1 MSERDPEK
9 LFFHD
14 NLMRPFVLWLPKKV
28 APNHLT
34 ILRMILTPVVL
45 VLLFFKNYNV
55 GIPLFFITAF
65 TDAMDG
71 SLARLRKQV
80 TNWGIFYDPVADKAL
95 VGSVLLLI
103 AIKYV
108 NPILATA
115 LVVTELCLIFGGWY
129 RVKRGAAVHA
139 NFWGKFKMFL
149 EFSGLLMILI
159 SLWLNFEPLIDLAN
173 GTFILALIFGLI
185 SLMTYSL

>member
-1 MSERDPEK
+1 
-9 LFFHD
+9 
-14 NLMRPFVLWLPKKV
+14 LWLPKKV
-28 APNHLT
+28 TPNHLT

-45 VLLFFKNYNV
+45 VLLFFKNYDI
-55 GIPLFFITAF
+55 GIPLFFFTAF

-80 TNWGIFYDPVADKAL
+80 TNWGIFYDPIADKAL

-103 AIKYV
+103 AINYIH
-108 NPILATA
+108 PILAIS
-115 LVVTELCLIFGGWY
+115 LVIMELCLIFGGWY
-129 RVKRGAAVHA
+129 RLKRGVTVHA
-139 NFWGKFKMFL
+139 NFWGKFKMFF

-159 SLWLNFEPLIDLAN
+159 SLWLNFAPLIDLAS

>member
-1 MSERDPEK
+1 MSQRDPEK

-28 APNHLT
+28 TPNHLT

-45 VLLFFKNYNV
+45 VLLFFKNYDI
-55 GIPLFFITAF
+55 GIPLFFFTAF

-80 TNWGIFYDPVADKAL
+80 TNWGIFYDPIADKAL

-103 AIKYV
+103 AINYIH
-108 NPILATA
+108 PILAIS
-115 LVVTELCLIFGGWY
+115 LVIMELCLIFGGWY
-129 RVKRGAAVHA
+129 RLKRGVTVHA
-139 NFWGKFKMFL
+139 NFWGKFKMFFD
-149 EFSGLLMILI
+149 FSGLLMILI
-159 SLWLNFEPLIDLAN
+159 SLWLNFAPLIDLAS